1 MQTTNNQSAN
11 HTLMSNLSVSSLHEA
26 FIQESKFALD
36 EEQFVT
42 LLTFYPALLVVA
54 ADGYIDEDEK
64 VYVMQIAKFMA
75 NSYQN
80 AHSKQFNPLEKEF
93 FQSLMYLHEKEPYIK
108 DSFLQVLHDYLALLP
123 DLKDNIA
130 EVMMMFAHSSDDISK
145 EEELIIREL
154 SEKLDMDMALF
165 QLES

>member
-11 HTLMSNLSVSSLHEA
+11 HTLMSAHTVASLHEL
-26 FIQESKFALD
+26 FTQESKFSLD

-64 VYVMQIAKFMA
+64 VYVKQIAKFMA
-75 NSYQN
+75 NSYTDLHN
-80 AHSKQFNPLEKEF
+80 EDFKPLEKEF
-93 FQSLMYLHEKEPYIK
+93 FQSLIFLHEKEPRFK
-108 DSFLQVLHDYLALLP
+108 DAFLQVLHDYLVQLP

-130 EVMMMFAHSSDDISK
+130 EVMLMFAHSSDDISK
-145 EEELIIREL
+145 EEEVIIREVAAQL
-154 SEKLDMDMALF
+154 AIDFSLF
-165 QLES
+165 EMQ